1 MADQKVAVVTGAT
14 SGIGQWIALGIAR
27 AGYHTVLVAR
37 DAERGEAT
45 RRWIAGQARGAST
58 ELVVADL
65 SSLAQTRAAGEAI
78 VAAHPRID
86 LLVNNAGLITPR
98 RTVTA
103 EGHEMILAVNHL
115 APFVLTDALQ
125 GALQGAGDA
134 RVVNVGSAASDR
146 TTLDVGNL
154 ELTKGWLPL
163 RAYGRSKL
171 AIMMA
176 TFEWARR
183 VPGVTVNVVHPG
195 VVATKIGSVPGLI
208 GVGWAMLRPFM
219 ITVEQGADTP
229 LHVALSAQL
238 AGVTGTYFK
247 KRLPARPNRQALDRG
262 QTARLWTETVRL
274 VRSGGAG

>member
-1 MADQKVAVVTGAT
+1 MADQKIAVVTGAT

-45 RRWIAGQARGAST
+45 RRWIAEQARGAST

-65 SSLAQTRAAGEAI
+65 SSLAQTRAAGVAI

-86 LLVNNAGLITPR
+86 LLVNNAGLITPS

-103 EGHEMILAVNHL
+103 EGHETILAVNHL
-115 APFVLTDALQ
+115 APFVLTETLQRALEDA
-125 GALQGAGDA
+125 GEA

-146 TTLDVGNL
+146 TTLDVGDL
-154 ELTKGWLPL
+154 ELTKGWLAL

-219 ITVEQGADTP
+219 ITVQQGADTP
-229 LHVALSAQL
+229 LHVALSAQM

-274 VRSGGAG
+274 IRSDGAG